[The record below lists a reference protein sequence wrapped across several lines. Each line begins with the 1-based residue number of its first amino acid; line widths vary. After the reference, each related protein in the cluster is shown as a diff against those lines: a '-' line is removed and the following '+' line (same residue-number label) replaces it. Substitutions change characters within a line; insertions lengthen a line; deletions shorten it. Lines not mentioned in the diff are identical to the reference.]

1 MLSILQHVS
10 GLDSAYLTTIDLDR
24 DEQRILY
31 ANNAGEMDIPEGL
44 AVPWSDTLCKR
55 ALEEGRPFTSNVSQ
69 CWGDSDAAKA
79 LGIETYLSTPIRL
92 GNGVLYGTLCAASHK
107 SQDPNPDV
115 KRLLALFATLIAQN
129 IERERLL
136 RELIASNDA
145 LAIQAR
151 TDELTGLYNRRALL
165 DELGRMLAN
174 GKRSGVSVFVA
185 FVDLDGLKVLNDSYG
200 HEVGDALIVQVGK
213 ALRTNLRE
221 EDLAA
226 RIGGDEYIVVGPGP
240 ARADSAKEAGSVFRD
255 RIAAATKITLTLGS
269 FQLDYPGASVGLA
282 IVQPGEMDAA
292 QALDAAD
299 AAMYQIK
306 RERRSQRCDG

>member
-1 MLSILQHVS
+1 MDQILDRLVSSVTEARNLEELSRPLLSILQQVS

-136 RELIASNDA
+136 RELIASN
-145 LAIQAR
+145 Q
-151 TDELTGLYNRRALL
+151 
-165 DELGRMLAN
+165 
-174 GKRSGVSVFVA
+174 
-185 FVDLDGLKVLNDSYG
+185 
-200 HEVGDALIVQVGK
+200 Q
-213 ALRTNLRE
+213 NL
-221 EDLAA
+221 
-226 RIGGDEYIVVGPGP
+226 P
-240 ARADSAKEAGSVFRD
+240 
-255 RIAAATKITLTLGS
+255 
-269 FQLDYPGASVGLA
+269 
-282 IVQPGEMDAA
+282 
-292 QALDAAD
+292 
-299 AAMYQIK
+299 
-306 RERRSQRCDG
+306 